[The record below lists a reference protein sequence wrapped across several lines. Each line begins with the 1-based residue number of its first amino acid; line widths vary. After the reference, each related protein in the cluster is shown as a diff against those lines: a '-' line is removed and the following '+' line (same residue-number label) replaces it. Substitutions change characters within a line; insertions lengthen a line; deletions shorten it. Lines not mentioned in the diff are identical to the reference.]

1 MNTDKLAHTH
11 IQLINQLSEA
21 GYSTQDL
28 HLIFNA
34 YQYCIELCDGFQ
46 PCGKPFITHLIRTA
60 SILVELKQ
68 GISLIAAGLLH
79 SVYEFGDF
87 GDGSRS
93 LELWKRNKVEQR
105 VGEDVENYIYQYN
118 LLRWNEDN
126 ITFIYHNFK
135 NLEPVEKDVIIMRLS
150 NELEQSLDLEP
161 LYRSDRERKIQ
172 QIQNRKAVL
181 VDMAK
186 RLGYPTL
193 STQFDLT
200 FTQILSVEASGINIH
215 LNNSNFFSQMST
227 RQSLK
232 TIIIK
237 RLKGVVQKT
246 KLSKI

>member
-1 MNTDKLAHTH
+1 MNTNQLAHTH

-28 HLIFNA
+28 HLIFTA

-68 GISLIAAGLLH
+68 GISIIAAGLLH
-79 SVYEFGDF
+79 SIYEFGDF

-93 LELWKRNKVEQR
+93 LELWKRKKVRQR
-105 VGEDVENYIYQYN
+105 VGEEVENYIYQYD
-118 LLRWNEDN
+118 LLRWNENN
-126 ITFIYHNFK
+126 ITFIYNDFK

-172 QIQNRKAVL
+172 QIQNRKAIL
-181 VDMAK
+181 IDMAR

-193 STQFDLT
+193 ANQLDLT
-200 FTQILSVEASGINIH
+200 FTQIVSVEASRINIH
-215 LNNSNFFSQMST
+215 LNNSNFFSQMSA

-232 TIIIK
+232 TIILK
-237 RLKGVVQKT
+237 RLMGVVQKA